1 MLEAVIFALI
11 TVALA
16 GGGLALWR
24 LVRGPARR
32 PLALVLRVAL
42 AALAAALLIAFS
54 AWKLSN
60 ATTVQLF
67 GGIVPRVET
76 SGRLVAVTF
85 DDGPTA
91 RFTGEVLDILREEDV
106 RATFFVTGKGLAR
119 NPEAGRLIVEAGHE
133 LGNHS
138 FTHSRM
144 ILKPYAAIRGEI
156 EETDR
161 LIRAA
166 GYEGDIHFRAPFGK
180 KLVMLPYYLWRTG
193 RRNIAWDVAPEGYA
207 GTAAGA
213 GGLVEVALREARPG
227 SIILLHVMA
236 ASRETSREALPEI
249 IRGLR
254 EQGYRFVTVSEL
266 LAASP
271 D

>member
-1 MLEAVIFALI
+1 MSPAFLESHFHLEN
-11 TVALA
+11 
-16 GGGLALWR
+16 
-24 LVRGPARR
+24 
-32 PLALVLRVAL
+32 
-42 AALAAALLIAFS
+42 ALLWDGLLNQSGTLHEAIELYA
-54 AWKLSN
+54 AVKTQLS
-60 ATTVQLF
+60 VED
-67 GGIVPRVET
+67 IVER
-76 SGRLVAVTF
+76 SGRALRAAVEHGTLWLRSHVDIDHIAGLNILKGVVAARERFGYLATIQLVAF
-85 DDGPTA
+85 PQ
-91 RFTGEVLDILREEDV
+91 L
-106 RATFFVTGKGLAR
+106 GLAR
-119 NPEAGRLIVEAGHE
+119 NPEAGQQIVEAGHE

-138 FTHSRM
+138 FSHKRM
-144 ILKPYAAIRGEI
+144 ILRPYADIRDEI

-180 KLVMLPYYLWRTG
+180 KLVVLPYYLWRTG
-193 RRNIAWDVAPEGYA
+193 RQNIAWDVAPEGYA
-207 GTAAGA
+207 GATAGA
-213 GGLVEVALREARPG
+213 GGLVEAALREAGPG

-254 EQGYRFVTVSEL
+254 ERGYRLVTVSEL